1 MKLSTLQTLA
11 DARSNGRPVA
21 LLTFLDDHSQRV
33 NFRDDLVKGNPIDDA
48 VEEAFRRARSQVV
61 ETEGR
66 KVFIRVYNP
75 PLRLLIVGAV
85 HIAQPLI
92 EIAKQCDYSITVID
106 PRKAFAT
113 AERFP
118 EVELIWEWP
127 DKALDRLELNER
139 TAVVTLT
146 HDSKLDEPALVA
158 ALASDVF
165 YIGAL
170 GSRRTHAARCDRL
183 RQSGVAEELLEKIH
197 APIGMDIGAESPAEI
212 AVSIIAEMTHA
223 LHQRAIE

>member
-1 MKLSTLQTLA
+1 MKLSTLQTLV
-11 DARSNGRPVA
+11 DARLNGRPVG

-33 NFRDDLVKGNPIDDA
+33 NFRDDLVKGNPIDEA
-48 VEEAFRRARSQVV
+48 VEEAFRRDRSQVV
-61 ETEGR
+61 EIEDR

-92 EIAKQCDYSITVID
+92 EIAKQCEYSIAVID
-106 PRKAFAT
+106 PRRAFAT
-113 AERFP
+113 VERFP

-127 DKALDRLELNER
+127 DKALGRLELDER

-158 ALASDVF
+158 ALASDAF

-170 GSRRTHAARCDRL
+170 GSRRTHAARCERL
-183 RQSGVAEELLEKIH
+183 RESGVAEELLGKIH
-197 APIGMDIGAESPAEI
+197 APVGMDIGAESPAEI
-212 AVSIIAEMTHA
+212 AVSIIAEMTQA
-223 LHQRAIE
+223 LHQRAME